1 MKNVQAKQVRGGG
14 PSLIESGP
22 TGPAELSLELRSNP
36 LFLSA
41 AREMVAAV
49 TKRLGFPD
57 EAAGQ
62 VALAVDE
69 ALCNVIRHGYNRD
82 PHRPIWIRVFPEG
95 NGWGQGACGGGCDGR
110 FPTHMRI
117 VIEDEAHQV
126 DPTTIKSRDLA
137 EVRPG
142 GLGVHIIQ
150 SVMDE
155 AKYEKREGVGMRL
168 TMVKVRREPA
178 GEGGAPSALAA
189 DERGW
194 CGNSTAGGANTNN
207 PGEGSGAGHG

>member
-1 MKNVQAKQVRGGG
+1 MTNVQAKRVNGGG

-22 TGPAELSLELRSNP
+22 NGPAELSLELRSNP

-82 PHRPIWIRVFPEG
+82 PHRPIWIRVYPEG
-95 NGWGQGACGGGCDGR
+95 NGWGAGACGGGCDGR
-110 FPTHMRI
+110 YPTHVRI
-117 VIEDEAHQV
+117 VIEDEANQV

-155 AKYEKREGVGMRL
+155 SKYEKREGIGMRL
-168 TMVKVRREPA
+168 TMVKVRRESAA
-178 GEGGAPSALAA
+178 GGGSPSSRAA
-189 DERGW
+189 DDRGRR
-194 CGNSTAGGANTNN
+194 GSSTAGGASMNN

>member
-1 MKNVQAKQVRGGG
+1 MSNVQAQHVTNTAT
-14 PSLIESGP
+14 
-22 TGPAELSLELRSNP
+22 TGPVSAHPAGPAQLSLELRSNP

-49 TKRLGFPD
+49 TKRLGFPE

-82 PHRPIWIRVFPEG
+82 PHRPIWVRVYPEG
-95 NGWGQGACGGGCDGR
+95 NGWGPGAEGCGCEGKY
-110 FPTHMRI
+110 PAMIRI
-117 VIEDEAHQV
+117 VIEDEAQQV

-155 AKYEKREGVGMRL
+155 ARYERREPAGMRL
-168 TMVKVRREPA
+168 TMVKLRKEGPA
-178 GEGGAPSALAA
+178 EGGVPAVQP
-189 DERGW
+189 RC
-194 CGNSTAGGANTNN
+194 CGGGGACGDGTR
-207 PGEGSGAGHG
+207 G